1 MIIRSPIRFSLA
13 LEVEMEVEVEM
24 EDRMGATA
32 TEHLHVTTPPTATPT
47 ISTHPCSHQLL
58 NSPRSHK
65 KRLIVVKGY

>member
-1 MIIRSPIRFSLA
+1 M
-13 LEVEMEVEVEM
+13 EMEVEVEVEVGVEM

-65 KRLIVVKGY
+65 RRLIVVRGY